1 MNLTCILIERQ
12 NQKSLKI
19 QKYTEEPDQ
28 EFYIF
33 ITSDSSW
40 KTNMNFSKLLL
51 KGIELK
57 ETQESHKE
65 LYLIVKCKSHLSQ

>member
-12 NQKSLKI
+12 KSKSLRRYKNTQRSLI
-19 QKYTEEPDQ
+19 KN
-28 EFYIF
+28 F